1 MPLHKVCTCMLVW
14 VYYERTTDRTLL
26 KLPRRLT
33 LLSTLPRDDFFPTLW
48 MVPRD
53 VFFSDGGRP
62 FCELN
67 ELDDF
72 RRPRHPGG
80 RGVLVYSNTNGRW
93 GEGALH
99 TGWAAERQP
108 RRRHAPGVGVGSSSS
123 ISLRCVSL
131 GCV

>member
-1 MPLHKVCTCMLVW
+1 MLVL
-14 VYYERTTDRTLL
+14 VYHERTTDRTLP

-33 LLSTLPRDDFFPTLW
+33 LLSTLPRDVFFSTLPREDFFS

-72 RRPRHPGG
+72 RRPRHPGR
-80 RGVLVYSNTNGRW
+80 RGVLIATQTADG
-93 GEGALH
+93 GGALH